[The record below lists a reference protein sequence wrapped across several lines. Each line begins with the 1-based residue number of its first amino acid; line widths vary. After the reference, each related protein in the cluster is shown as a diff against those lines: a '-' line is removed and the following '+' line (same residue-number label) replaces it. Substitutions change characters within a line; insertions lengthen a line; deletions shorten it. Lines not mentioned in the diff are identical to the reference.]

1 MPNRVSV
8 RLLKFVF
15 YLRAL
20 TSHHST
26 IMQIKGRNI
35 IGFETYSKGL
45 VGVVAQNPATGE
57 KIGPLFY
64 RATISELNIAV
75 QKAVSAFAEYR
86 KKSGEEKA
94 VFLDEIATQIE
105 ALGDTLIDRYVAETA
120 LPQGRAAGERGRTCG
135 QLRLFAQL
143 LRDGNWV
150 DARIDT
156 ALPDRQPLPRP
167 DLRSME
173 RPLGP
178 VGIFGASNFPL
189 AFSVAGGDTASALA
203 AGCPVVFKAHPAH
216 PGTSEL
222 VGMAIQKAAI
232 ETGMPDGVFSMLHDD
247 STEIGQALVKHPA
260 IKAVGFTGS
269 FRGGKAIFDSANQRS
284 EPIPVYAEMGST
296 NPVFMLP
303 KSLAEQADSLAQGY
317 VNSLTLGVGQ
327 FCTNPG
333 LLMIQQNGEFVQNVK
348 NKIAEAVGGTMLT
361 PQMKDAFD
369 SGIAGQKQNTEVVGT
384 GKPADS
390 KNAATPTVLRVDYQ
404 TFENN
409 QDLAEEVFGPSS
421 VIVEAQG
428 REEILAAARN
438 LSGHLTATV
447 YGSEEELLEYAD
459 LIEILEQKVGRLIIN
474 GFPTGVEVCHAMVH
488 GGPFPATTDSRSTS
502 VGTSAITRFTRPVC
516 FQDMPDALLPDEL
529 KHDNPLGIL
538 RMVNGKF
545 ER

>member
-1 MPNRVSV
+1 
-8 RLLKFVF
+8 
-15 YLRAL
+15 
-20 TSHHST
+20 
-26 IMQIKGRNI
+26 MQIKGRNI

-64 RATISELNIAV
+64 RATIGELNLAAG
-75 QKAVSAFAEYR
+75 KAVEAFAIYR
-86 KKSGEEKA
+86 KKTGEEKA
-94 VFLDEIATQIE
+94 AFLDEIASQIE
-105 ALGDTLIDRYVAETA
+105 ALGDVLIQRYVAETA
-120 LPQGRAAGERGRTCG
+120 LPEGRAAGERGRTCG

-143 LRDGNWV
+143 LRDGSWV

-156 ALPDRQPLPRP
+156 AMPDRQPLPRP

-178 VGIFGASNFPL
+178 VGVFGASNFPL

-203 AGCPVVFKAHPAH
+203 AGCPVIFKAHPAH

-222 VGMAIQKAAI
+222 VGMAIQQAAKL
-232 ETGMPDGVFSMLHDD
+232 TNMPDGVFSMLHDD
-247 STEIGQALVKHPA
+247 SVEIGQALVKHTA

-269 FRGGKAIFDSANQRS
+269 FRGGKAIFDAANQRP

-303 KSLAEQADSLAQGY
+303 KSLTEQSDSLAQGY
-317 VNSLTLGVGQ
+317 VNSLTMGVGQ

-333 LLMIQQNGEFVQNVK
+333 LLMIQNNDAFVQNVK
-348 NKIAEAVGGTMLT
+348 DKIEEAVGGTMLT
-361 PQMKDAFD
+361 SRIKDAFD
-369 SGIAGQKQNTEVVGT
+369 SGIEKLQKSTEMVGL
-384 GKPADS
+384 GKTAES
-390 KNAATPTVLRVDYQ
+390 KNTATPTVLRVDYQ

-409 QDLAEEVFGPSS
+409 QELAEEVFGPSS
-421 VIVEAQG
+421 VIVEAQN
-428 REEILAAARN
+428 REEILSAARN

-447 YGSEEELLEYAD
+447 YGSEEELIEYAD
-459 LIEILEQKVGRLIIN
+459 LIEILEQKVGRLLIN

-502 VGTSAITRFTRPVC
+502 VGTGAITRFTRPVC
-516 FQDMPDALLPDEL
+516 FQDMPNALLPAEL
-529 KHDNPLGIL
+529 KHENPLGIL
-538 RMVNGKF
+538 RLVNGKF